1 MGTSKYKLEQ
11 LGWFNFEQLVR
22 TLLRELIGSG
32 LSTFSG
38 SIDQGRDATFEGGA
52 NAFPSK
58 TDPWKG
64 NWIFQVKHRTY
75 SSRGADTVRS
85 ELKASLSDELAK
97 ITEKHEFDCDNYVFL
112 TNCPF
117 TRIEKDEMK
126 SLASNDFPM
135 IRNFA
140 FLGERDIDE
149 LLDSYPR
156 VVYAFPQILG
166 LSQLKELVQWG
177 LHQRSLEFLL
187 TAQKEIALFVA
198 TSPYL
203 QAVDLLHKQ
212 HFCLLSGPPKMGK
225 RALPMHLQHHFPPR
239 ALKYMIFA
247 HNVTSMTLTIRRLS
261 SYSYAMMFLAIY
273 HFTQPCVM
281 IGHMV
286 LFGCSAALVADT
298 S

>member
-11 LGWFNFEQLVR
+11 LGWFNFEQLVK

-38 SIDQGRDATFEGGA
+38 SADQGRDATFEGRA

-58 TDPWKG
+58 TGPWEG

-97 ITEKHEFDCDNYVFL
+97 ITRKHELDCDNYIFL
-112 TNCPF
+112 TNCPL
-117 TRIEKDEMK
+117 TGIDKDEMK
-126 SLASNDFPM
+126 NLASNHFPM
-135 IRNFA
+135 IQNFA

-149 LLDSYPR
+149 LLDFYPR

-166 LSQLKELVQWG
+166 LSQLRELVQWG

-203 QAVDLLHKQ
+203 Q
-212 HFCLLSGPPKMGK
+212 
-225 RALPMHLQHHFPPR
+225 
-239 ALKYMIFA
+239 
-247 HNVTSMTLTIRRLS
+247 
-261 SYSYAMMFLAIY
+261 
-273 HFTQPCVM
+273 
-281 IGHMV
+281 
-286 LFGCSAALVADT
+286 
-298 S
+298 